1 MKKTLILT
9 TLIGS
14 SLLFTACS
22 AMQSKVKNGALQDE
36 SSQVVNNQS
45 NEISKL
51 YGSWVEKNPINET
64 EVQGFKLNENLSAS
78 SINME
83 TLQYQSWDYKDGQL
97 SLVAKS
103 IGNKVSGVDTIVYKV
118 ISVDDTRL
126 VIEENGQQFIF
137 NKQQ

>member
-1 MKKTLILT
+1 
-9 TLIGS
+9 
-14 SLLFTACS
+14 
-22 AMQSKVKNGALQDE
+22 
-36 SSQVVNNQS
+36 
-45 NEISKL
+45 
-51 YGSWVEKNPINET
+51 
-64 EVQGFKLNENLSAS
+64 
-78 SINME
+78 ME